1 MEFPNSGGI
10 FVIYFDNAATTLQK
24 PETVVKAVAEAIS
37 NLGNAGRGA
46 YDAAL
51 YSMRTVYET
60 RELIN
65 EFFNGDGPEQVA
77 FMSNATEAL
86 NTAISGILQPGDHV
100 ITTVM
105 EHNSVLRPLYLQEQK
120 GVAVT
125 ILPIGE
131 DGIILSEAFEDA
143 IRPDTEAIVCTH
155 ASNVTGT
162 ALNLYRIGEA
172 CKRHGLRFIVDVSQ
186 SAGILPIDMQA
197 MNIDALCFTGHKGL
211 FGPQGTGGLC
221 LRKGVT
227 IRPLKSGGSGIHSFD
242 KEQPQFMPELLEA
255 GTVNAHGIAGLRAGL
270 EYIKQESLERLY
282 TKEALLTKTFYEGV
296 RRIGGVKVYGNF
308 DQEKRAPIVAL
319 NIRDEDAA
327 KVSEILWE
335 DYGIATRAGAHC
347 APLMHESL
355 GTTEQGVVRFSFSSF
370 NTMEEIKTAIEAIRE
385 LAAE

>member
-1 MEFPNSGGI
+1 M
-10 FVIYFDNAATTLQK
+10 IYFDNAATTLKK
-24 PETVVKAVAEAIS
+24 PDGVAQAVAEAIT

-46 YDAAL
+46 YDASL
-51 YSMRTVYET
+51 HSMRMAYET
-60 RELIN
+60 RELLN
-65 EFFNGDGPEQVA
+65 ELFNGDGPEQIA

-86 NTAISGILQPGDHV
+86 NTAISGMLQPGDHV

-105 EHNSVLRPLYLQEQK
+105 EHNSVLRPLYLKEQT
-120 GVAVT
+120 GVALT
-125 ILPIGE
+125 ILPV
-131 DGIILSEAFEDA
+131 DGDGLISSEAFEDA

-155 ASNVTGT
+155 ASNVTGN

-172 CKRHGLRFIVDVSQ
+172 CKRHGLHFIVDASQ

-211 FGPQGTGGLC
+211 FGPQGTGGIC
-221 LRKGVT
+221 LRKGVN
-227 IRPLKSGGSGIHSFD
+227 IRPLKAGGSGIHSFD
-242 KEQPQFMPELLEA
+242 KEQPASMPELLEA
-255 GTVNAHGIAGLRAGL
+255 GTINVHGVAGLNAALKYLKNAGL
-270 EYIKQESLERLY
+270 EKLY

-296 RRIGGVKVYGNF
+296 RRIEGVTVYGNF
-308 DQEKRAPIVAL
+308 EEERRAPVVSL
-319 NIRDEDAA
+319 NIRDEDAG

-370 NTMEEIKTAIEAIRE
+370 NTMEEIKQGIEAIRE

>member
-1 MEFPNSGGI
+1 M
-10 FVIYFDNAATTLQK
+10 IYFDNAATTLQK
-24 PETVVKAVAEAIS
+24 PETVAKVVAEAIS
-37 NLGNAGRGA
+37 SLGNSGRGA

-86 NTAISGILQPGDHV
+86 NTAISGMLQPGDHV

-125 ILPIGE
+125 VLPVGE
-131 DGIILSEAFEDA
+131 DGIVSSEAFEDA

-227 IRPLKSGGSGIHSFD
+227 IRPLKSGGSGIHFFD

-282 TKEALLTKTFYEGV
+282 TKETLLTKTFYEGV
-296 RRIGGVKVYGNF
+296 RRIDGVKIYGNF

>member
-1 MEFPNSGGI
+1 M
-10 FVIYFDNAATTLQK
+10 IYFDNAATTLKK
-24 PETVVKAVAEAIS
+24 PDGVAQAVAGAIT

-46 YDAAL
+46 YDASL
-51 YSMRTVYET
+51 HSMRMAYET
-60 RELIN
+60 RELLN
-65 EFFNGDGPEQVA
+65 ELFNGDGPEQIA

-86 NTAISGILQPGDHV
+86 NTAISGMLQPGDHV

-105 EHNSVLRPLYLQEQK
+105 EHNSVLRPLYLKEQT
-120 GVAVT
+120 GVALT
-125 ILPIGE
+125 ILPV
-131 DGIILSEAFEDA
+131 DGDGLISSEAFEDA

-155 ASNVTGT
+155 ASNVTGN

-172 CKRHGLRFIVDVSQ
+172 CKRHGLHFIVDASQ

-211 FGPQGTGGLC
+211 FGPQGTGGIC
-221 LRKGVT
+221 LRKGVN
-227 IRPLKSGGSGIHSFD
+227 IRPLKAGGSGIHSFD
-242 KEQPQFMPELLEA
+242 KEQPASMPELLEA
-255 GTVNAHGIAGLRAGL
+255 GTINVHGVAGLNAALKYLKNAGL
-270 EYIKQESLERLY
+270 EKLY

-296 RRIGGVKVYGNF
+296 RRIEGVTVYGNF
-308 DQEKRAPIVAL
+308 EEERRAPVVSL
-319 NIRDEDAA
+319 NIRDEDAG

-370 NTMEEIKTAIEAIRE
+370 NTMEEIKQGIEAIRE

>member
-1 MEFPNSGGI
+1 MRFPDAGGTK
-10 FVIYFDNAATTLQK
+10 VIYFDNAATTLQK
-24 PETVVKAVAEAIS
+24 PETVAKAVAEAIS

-51 YSMRTVYET
+51 HSMRMAYET
-60 RELIN
+60 REMIN

-86 NTAISGILQPGDHV
+86 NTAIDGMLQPGDHV
-100 ITTVM
+100 ITTAM
-105 EHNSVLRPLYLQEQK
+105 EHNSVLRPLYLKEQQ
-120 GVAVT
+120 GVALT
-125 ILPIGE
+125 ILPVGE
-131 DGIILSEAFEDA
+131 DGTISSEAFEEA

-172 CKRHGLRFIVDVSQ
+172 CKRHGLHFIVDASQ
-186 SAGILPIDMQA
+186 SAGILPIDIQA

-221 LRKGVT
+221 LKKGVT

-242 KEQPQFMPELLEA
+242 KEQPHSMPELLEA
-255 GTVNAHGIAGLRAGL
+255 GTINAHGIAGLKAGL
-270 EYIKQESLERLY
+270 EYIQQEGLERLY
-282 TKEALLTKTFYEGV
+282 TREALLTKTFYEGV
-296 RRIGGVKVYGNF
+296 RRIDGVKVYGNF
-308 DQEKRAPIVAL
+308 DQEKRAPLVAL
-319 NIRDEDAA
+319 NIRDEDAG

-347 APLMHESL
+347 APLMHETL
-355 GTTEQGVVRFSFSSF
+355 RTTEQGVVRFSFSSF
-370 NTMEEIKTAIEAIRE
+370 NTMEEIKIAIEAIRE

>member
-1 MEFPNSGGI
+1 M
-10 FVIYFDNAATTLQK
+10 IYFDNAATTLQK
-24 PETVVKAVAEAIS
+24 PETVAKVVAEAIS
-37 NLGNAGRGA
+37 SLGNSGRGA

-86 NTAISGILQPGDHV
+86 NTAISGMLQPGDHV

-125 ILPIGE
+125 VLPVGE
-131 DGIILSEAFEDA
+131 DGIVSSEAFEDA

-255 GTVNAHGIAGLRAGL
+255 GTVNAHSIAGLRAGL

-282 TKEALLTKTFYEGV
+282 TKETLLTKTFYEGV
-296 RRIGGVKVYGNF
+296 RRIDGVKIYGNF

>member
-1 MEFPNSGGI
+1 M
-10 FVIYFDNAATTLQK
+10 IYFDNAATTLKK
-24 PETVVKAVAEAIS
+24 PDGVAQAVADAIT

-51 YSMRTVYET
+51 HSMRVAYET
-60 RELIN
+60 RELLN
-65 EFFNGDGPEQVA
+65 ELFNGDGPEQIA

-86 NTAISGILQPGDHV
+86 NTAISGMLQPGDHV

-105 EHNSVLRPLYLQEQK
+105 EHNSVLRPLYLKEQE
-120 GVAVT
+120 GVALT
-125 ILPIGE
+125 ILPVDANGLIS
-131 DGIILSEAFEDA
+131 SEAFEDA

-155 ASNVTGT
+155 ASNVTGN

-172 CKRHGLRFIVDVSQ
+172 CKRHGLRFIVDASQ

-211 FGPQGTGGLC
+211 FGPQGTGGIC
-221 LRKGVT
+221 LRKGVA
-227 IRPLKSGGSGIHSFD
+227 IRPLKVGGSGIHSFD
-242 KEQPQFMPELLEA
+242 KEQPASMPELLEA
-255 GTVNAHGIAGLRAGL
+255 GTINAHGIAGLNVALKYLKHTGL
-270 EYIKQESLERLY
+270 EKLY

-296 RRIGGVKVYGNF
+296 RRIEGVTVYGNF
-308 DQEKRAPIVAL
+308 EEERRAPVVSL
-319 NIRDEDAA
+319 NIRDEDAG

-370 NTMEEIKTAIEAIRE
+370 NTMEEIKQGIEAIRE
-385 LAAE
+385 LAEE

>member
-1 MEFPNSGGI
+1 MGFTNSGGI

-24 PETVVKAVAEAIS
+24 PETVAKVVAEAIS
-37 NLGNAGRGA
+37 SLGNSGRGA

-86 NTAISGILQPGDHV
+86 NTAISGMLQPGDHV

-125 ILPIGE
+125 VLPVGE
-131 DGIILSEAFEDA
+131 DGIVSSEAFEDA

-282 TKEALLTKTFYEGV
+282 TKETLLTKTFYEGV
-296 RRIGGVKVYGNF
+296 RRIDGVKIYGNF

-370 NTMEEIKTAIEAIRE
+370 NTMEEIKAAIEAIRE

>member
-1 MEFPNSGGI
+1 MGFTNSGGI

-24 PETVVKAVAEAIS
+24 PETVAKVVAEAIS
-37 NLGNAGRGA
+37 SLGNSGRGA

-86 NTAISGILQPGDHV
+86 NTAISGMLQPGDHV

-125 ILPIGE
+125 VLPVGE
-131 DGIILSEAFEDA
+131 DGIVSSEAFEDA

-282 TKEALLTKTFYEGV
+282 TKETLLTKTFYEGV
-296 RRIGGVKVYGNF
+296 RRIDGVKIYGNF
-308 DQEKRAPIVAL
+308 NQEKRAPIVAL

>member
-1 MEFPNSGGI
+1 M
-10 FVIYFDNAATTLQK
+10 IYFDNAATTLRK
-24 PETVVKAVAEAIS
+24 PDGVAQAVAEAIT

-46 YDAAL
+46 YDASL
-51 YSMRTVYET
+51 HSMRMAYET
-60 RELIN
+60 RELLN
-65 EFFNGDGPEQVA
+65 ELFNGDGPEQIA

-86 NTAISGILQPGDHV
+86 NTAISGMLQPGDHV

-105 EHNSVLRPLYLQEQK
+105 EHNSVLRPLYLKEQT
-120 GVAVT
+120 GVALT
-125 ILPIGE
+125 ILPV
-131 DGIILSEAFEDA
+131 DGDGLISSEAFEDA

-155 ASNVTGT
+155 ASNVTGN

-172 CKRHGLRFIVDVSQ
+172 CKRHGLHFIVDASQ

-211 FGPQGTGGLC
+211 FGPQGTGGIC
-221 LRKGVT
+221 LRKGVN
-227 IRPLKSGGSGIHSFD
+227 IRPLKAGGSGIHSFD
-242 KEQPQFMPELLEA
+242 KEQPASMPELLEA
-255 GTVNAHGIAGLRAGL
+255 GTINAHGVAGLNAALKYLKNAGL
-270 EYIKQESLERLY
+270 EKLY

-296 RRIGGVKVYGNF
+296 RRIEGVTVYGNF
-308 DQEKRAPIVAL
+308 EEERRAPVVSL
-319 NIRDEDAA
+319 NIRDEDAG

-355 GTTEQGVVRFSFSSF
+355 GTTEQRVVRFSFSSF
-370 NTMEEIKTAIEAIRE
+370 NTMEEIKQGIEAIRE

>member
-1 MEFPNSGGI
+1 M
-10 FVIYFDNAATTLQK
+10 IYFDNAATTLQK
-24 PETVVKAVAEAIS
+24 PETVAKVVAEAIS
-37 NLGNAGRGA
+37 SLGNSGRGA

-86 NTAISGILQPGDHV
+86 NTAISGMLQPGDHV

-125 ILPIGE
+125 VLPVGE
-131 DGIILSEAFEDA
+131 DGIVSSEAFEDA

-282 TKEALLTKTFYEGV
+282 TKETLLTKTFYEGA
-296 RRIGGVKVYGNF
+296 RRIDGVKIYGNF

>member
-1 MEFPNSGGI
+1 M
-10 FVIYFDNAATTLQK
+10 IYFDNAATTLIK
-24 PETVVKAVAEAIS
+24 PDGVAQAVADAIT

-46 YDAAL
+46 YDASL
-51 YSMRTVYET
+51 HSMRIAYET
-60 RELIN
+60 RELLN
-65 EFFNGDGPEQVA
+65 ELFNGDGPEQIA

-86 NTAISGILQPGDHV
+86 NTAISGMLQPGDHV

-105 EHNSVLRPLYLQEQK
+105 EHNSVLRPLYLKEQE
-120 GVAVT
+120 GVALT
-125 ILPIGE
+125 ILSVDENGLIS
-131 DGIILSEAFEDA
+131 SEAFEDA

-155 ASNVTGT
+155 ASNVTGN

-172 CKRHGLRFIVDVSQ
+172 CKRHGLRFIVDASQ
-186 SAGILPIDMQA
+186 SAGILPVDMQA

-211 FGPQGTGGLC
+211 FGPQGTGGIC
-221 LRKGVT
+221 LRKGVA
-227 IRPLKSGGSGIHSFD
+227 IRPLKVGGSGIHSFD
-242 KEQPQFMPELLEA
+242 KEQPASMPELLEA
-255 GTVNAHGIAGLRAGL
+255 GTINAHGIAGLNVALKYLKNTGL
-270 EYIKQESLERLY
+270 EKLY

-296 RRIGGVKVYGNF
+296 RRIEGVTVYGNF
-308 DQEKRAPIVAL
+308 EEERRAPVVSL
-319 NIRDEDAA
+319 NIRDEDAG

-370 NTMEEIKTAIEAIRE
+370 NTMEEIKQGIEAVRE

>member
-1 MEFPNSGGI
+1 M
-10 FVIYFDNAATTLQK
+10 IYFDNAATTLKK
-24 PETVVKAVAEAIS
+24 PDGVAKAVAEAVS

-51 YSMRTVYET
+51 HSMRMAYET
-60 RELIN
+60 RELLN
-65 EFFNGDGPEQVA
+65 ELFNGEGPEQIA

-86 NTAISGILQPGDHV
+86 NTAINGMIQPGDHV
-100 ITTVM
+100 VTTVM
-105 EHNSVLRPLYLQEQK
+105 EHNSVLRPLYLKEQT
-120 GVAVT
+120 GVALTV
-125 ILPIGE
+125 LPLDENGLIS
-131 DGIILSEAFEDA
+131 SEAFEEA

-172 CKRHGLRFIVDVSQ
+172 CKRHGLHFIVDASQ
-186 SAGILPIDMQA
+186 TAGILPIDMQA

-211 FGPQGTGGLC
+211 FGPQGTGGIC
-221 LRKGVT
+221 LRKGIT
-227 IRPLKSGGSGIHSFD
+227 IRPLKVGGSGIHSFE

-255 GTVNAHGIAGLRAGL
+255 GTINAHGIAGLNASLKYLKKEGL
-270 EYIKQESLERLY
+270 EKLY

-296 RRIGGVKVYGNF
+296 RRIEGVRVYGNF
-308 DQEKRAPIVAL
+308 DQEKRAPVVSL
-319 NIRDEDAA
+319 NIRDEDAG

-347 APLMHESL
+347 APLMHEAL

-370 NTMEEIKTAIEAIRE
+370 NTIEEIKQGIEAIRE
-385 LAAE
+385 LASE